1 MKSTTAY
8 RISAF
13 LLLTGPFAWAQQTDT
28 TAIER
33 RLVLPTLDE
42 VIRIAVAYSPEQRI
56 YQAESARDQQVIK
69 TQKLLWTQYFFLD
82 LQAST
87 GNQAL
92 LVQQATGDLST
103 FQNFSN
109 GYRATFN
116 LRMPVEAL
124 VSRKALIRT
133 AQAEQQATFERQ
145 KLAEQKLIDLIIPR
159 YYAVQTTLSL
169 LRIKADGRQSTKI
182 ARQLAEE
189 EFRQGQITAAELTHT
204 IESAVRSAGE
214 YEETKQRLFE
224 NLRLLENLVGS
235 KLY

>member
-1 MKSTTAY
+1 MKPTTAY
-8 RISAF
+8 R
-13 LLLTGPFAWAQQTDT
+13 LLLLLLMGPLAWAQRPDT
-28 TAIER
+28 TSIER
-33 RLVLPTLDE
+33 ALVLPPLDE
-42 VIRIAVAYSPEQRI
+42 IIRMAVGHSPEQRI
-56 YQAESARDQQVIK
+56 YQAESERDKQVI
-69 TQKLLWTQYFFLD
+69 TTRKLLWTQYFFLD

-92 LVQQATGDLST
+92 LIQQATGDLSA
-103 FQNFSN
+103 FQNYNN

-116 LRMPVEAL
+116 LRMPLEAL

-133 AQAEQQATFERQ
+133 AKAEHQATLERQ

-159 YYAVQTTLSL
+159 YYAVQSLVNL
-169 LRIKADGRQSTKI
+169 LRIRADGRQSTKV

-214 YEETKQRLFE
+214 YEDSRQRLFE